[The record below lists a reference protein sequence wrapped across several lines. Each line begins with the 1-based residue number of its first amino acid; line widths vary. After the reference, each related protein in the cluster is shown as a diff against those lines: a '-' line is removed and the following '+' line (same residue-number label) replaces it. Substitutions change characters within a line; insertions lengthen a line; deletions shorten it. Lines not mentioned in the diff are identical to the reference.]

1 MIGSSSLANLGGT
14 NWLPSDAPSL
24 SFDDGVKIAPVLSSP
39 PIVYGNIKKSTK
51 LLKPLKRDELLTT
64 QFKEISLLSQFDL
77 LESIPFDNQTL
88 KGHNKRKNK
97 TSPSKY
103 SKNNYSISSPSKYKI
118 NTSSSMT
125 FIFASQYENDISCY
139 DDFDDQ
145 PETPLNQ
152 TSSAANLPTKKH
164 ANTWTNTSS
173 SSQHAKIASPS
184 SFRAQSALPPF
195 GHDFYP
201 QHPTHRPPPLVPPV
215 LPRSL
220 PLVHSALSFDDSS
233 SMMTEQYNNTLH
245 TTNNNDNNN
254 NDNNDYNTTYTTTS
268 IHDVPDLSLP
278 NSPSYTHPYPIIDT
292 GTVSKPFSK
301 REKYANYT
309 LYNNNTNTYN
319 TTNTAINSIIITQL
333 VSAENHVTNLHN
345 NYHTREAQYKQKY
358 KYEQQLMSCRM
369 SQRALAREQHLHE
382 IYTKTQQY
390 KLFINNKVNVI
401 NENRRKSTIHILHH
415 IQTLLEE
422 DKKLEESQNY
432 DRILHTRERDR
443 QLTDDFQNKYD
454 PEVVRI
460 QKMEVRI
467 MTFLNICVTY
477 YCHIILV
484 YVYVLYNNMMH
495 MYYVL
500 V

>member
-1 MIGSSSLANLGGT
+1 MIGSSSLASLGEK
-14 NWLPSDAPSL
+14 NWLPSDTPASA
-24 SFDDGVKIAPVLSSP
+24 FDDEAKVAPVLSSP
-39 PIVYGNIKKSTK
+39 PIVYSNIKKSTK

-77 LESIPFDNQTL
+77 LETISFDNQTL
-88 KGHNKRKNK
+88 SNHKNNNKRKNK

-103 SKNNYSISSPSKYKI
+103 IINNNSNSISSPSKHRM

-125 FIFASQYENDISCY
+125 SISTNQYDNDISCY
-139 DDFDDQ
+139 DDYDDQ
-145 PETPLNQ
+145 PETPLNH
-152 TSSAANLPTKKH
+152 TSSSAAPSPTKKH
-164 ANTWTNTSS
+164 ANTWTNASS

-184 SFRAQSALPPF
+184 SFRAQGALPPF

-220 PLVHSALSFDDSS
+220 PLVHSALSFDDST

-245 TTNNNDNNN
+245 TTNNNDN
-254 NDNNDYNTTYTTTS
+254 NTTYTTTS

-292 GTVSKPFSK
+292 GTVSKPYSK

-309 LYNNNTNTYN
+309 LYNSDNNN
-319 TTNTAINSIIITQL
+319 TTNNTFTNTNNNINSIIITQL

-345 NYHTREAQYKQKY
+345 NYLTREAQYKQQY
-358 KYEQQLMSCRM
+358 IYEQQVMSQRM
-369 SQRALAREQHLHE
+369 SQRALAREQHLYE
-382 IYTKTQQY
+382 IYTKQQQY

-401 NENRRKSTIHILHH
+401 NENRRKSTIHILQH

-467 MTFLNICVTY
+467 MTFLLKY
-477 YCHIILV
+477 
-484 YVYVLYNNMMH
+484 
-495 MYYVL
+495 
-500 V
+500 

>member
-1 MIGSSSLANLGGT
+1 MIGSSSLASLGGA
-14 NWLPSDAPSL
+14 NWLPSDTPAL
-24 SFDDGVKIAPVLSSP
+24 TFDDEAKVAPVLSSP
-39 PIVYGNIKKSTK
+39 PIVYSNLKKSTK

-64 QFKEISLLSQFDL
+64 QFKEVSLLSQFDL
-77 LESIPFDNQTL
+77 LESISFDNQAL
-88 KGHNKRKNK
+88 SNHKNNNKRKNK

-103 SKNNYSISSPSKYKI
+103 MNNNSISSPSKYKV
-118 NTSSSMT
+118 NNSSSMT
-125 FIFASQYENDISCY
+125 SIFTNQYDNDISCY

-152 TSSAANLPTKKH
+152 TSSSSSAAPSPTKKH
-164 ANTWTNTSS
+164 ANTWTNSSS
-173 SSQHAKIASPS
+173 SSQHAKIVPPS

-201 QHPTHRPPPLVPPV
+201 TQHPTHRPPPLVPV
-215 LPRSL
+215 L
-220 PLVHSALSFDDSS
+220 PLVHSALSFDDST
-233 SMMTEQYNNTLH
+233 SMMTEQYNNTLN
-245 TTNNNDNNN
+245 TTNNNNNTDN
-254 NDNNDYNTTYTTTS
+254 NTTYTTTS
-268 IHDVPDLSLP
+268 IPDVPDLSLH
-278 NSPSYTHPYPIIDT
+278 NSPPYTHPYPIIDT
-292 GTVSKPFSK
+292 GTVSKPYSK

-309 LYNNNTNTYN
+309 LYNTNDN
-319 TTNTAINSIIITQL
+319 TTTTANTINNNINSIIITQL

-345 NYHTREAQYKQKY
+345 NYHIREAQYKQKY
-358 KYEQQLMSCRM
+358 IHEQQVMSYRM

-401 NENRRKSTIHILHH
+401 NENRRKSTIHILQHV
-415 IQTLLEE
+415 QTLLEE

-467 MTFLNICVTY
+467 ITFLIEILILWLFYIYLFTIYVT
-477 YCHIILV
+477 II
-484 YVYVLYNNMMH
+484 
-495 MYYVL
+495 
-500 V
+500 